1 MKSTSASELRRFFL
15 GICLMAAMGANP
27 AIAGMSVSPLKQEVS
42 LKPGEEGKV
51 RITLTNNIRNGPD
64 ISQAVRL
71 SVADVKVS
79 ESGALEFLESGVLGN
94 SASRWISLTK
104 VDVTLEPRQSNIVEC
119 AISVPLSAQ
128 PGEYYSAVLV
138 TMGTR
143 GRNEKGL
150 AVQFRIASGIFVT
163 VLGRTLSRHA
173 KIGTCDVVWPQTAS
187 REAATQ
193 PASAAPP
200 APPAPPE
207 LPRVLV
213 ALQNVGQARFDGSG
227 KITLLDGRSRIMFTA
242 PLTTGRPCVFAGDTR
257 QFEAIIAKPVPA
269 GKYVIRVDMDYQ
281 SSWARARQEL
291 PVEILPAQAEMLLA
305 MKARLRE
312 ESAVAEILPEK
323 ISPTIPAGATRS
335 LAVAVRNISDGPIQ
349 YVASVSSGSNPA
361 ANSWFT
367 VRPQGFT
374 IHKGGRQ
381 SVELKIEVP
390 ADTAAGRYFGKV
402 SVEDGTEGSR
412 LRKLEVPLEIEVITE
427 K

>member
-15 GICLMAAMGANP
+15 GICLMAAVGANP
-27 AIAGMSVSPLKQEVS
+27 AIAGVAVSPLKQEVS

-64 ISQAVRL
+64 VSQVVRL

-79 ESGALEFLESGVLGN
+79 ESGALEFLERGVLGN
-94 SASRWISLTK
+94 SASRWISLTQ

-173 KIGTCDVVWPQTAS
+173 KVGTCEVVWPQTAS

-200 APPAPPE
+200 APPE
-207 LPRVLV
+207 LPKVLV

-257 QFEAIIAKPVPA
+257 LFEAIFAKPVPA

-305 MKARLRE
+305 MKKRLRE
-312 ESAVAEILPEK
+312 ESAVAEVLPEK

-335 LAVAVRNISDGPIQ
+335 LAVAVRNISDGPVQ

-361 ANSWFT
+361 TNSWFT

-374 IHKGGRQ
+374 IYKGGRQ

-390 ADTAAGRYFGKV
+390 AGTAAGRYFGKV

>member
-1 MKSTSASELRRFFL
+1 MRSTSASKLRRFFL

-27 AIAGMSVSPLKQEVS
+27 AIAGLSVSPLKQEVS

-64 ISQAVRL
+64 VSQVVRL

-79 ESGALEFLESGVLGN
+79 ESGALEFLESGVLRN

-138 TMGTR
+138 AMATP
-143 GRNEKGL
+143 GRNEKGVV
-150 AVQFRIASGIFVT
+150 VQYRIASGIFVT
-163 VLGRTLSRHA
+163 VLGRTLPKHA
-173 KIGTCDVVWPQTAS
+173 KVGTCEVVWPQTAS
-187 REAATQ
+187 RAAATQ
-193 PASAAPP
+193 PASAAR
-200 APPAPPE
+200 PAPPE
-207 LPRVLV
+207 LPKVLV
-213 ALQNVGQARFDGSG
+213 ALQNVGQARFDASG
-227 KITLLDGRSRIMFTA
+227 KITLLDTRSRIMFTA
-242 PLTTGRPCVFAGDTR
+242 PLTSGRPCVFAGDTR
-257 QFEAIIAKPVPA
+257 QFEAIFAKPVPA

-305 MKARLRE
+305 MKKRLRE
-312 ESAVAEILPEK
+312 ESAVAEVLPEK

-335 LAVAVRNISDGPIQ
+335 LALAVRNISDGPIQ
-349 YVASVSSGSNPA
+349 YVASVSFGSNPA
-361 ANSWFT
+361 TDSWIT

-374 IHKGGRQ
+374 IYKGGRQ

-390 ADTAAGRYFGKV
+390 ADTAAGRYFGMV
-402 SVEDGTEGSR
+402 SVEGGTEGSK

>member
-15 GICLMAAMGANP
+15 GIGLMAAMGANP
-27 AIAGMSVSPLKQEVS
+27 AIAGLSVSPLKQEVS

-64 ISQAVRL
+64 VSQAVQL

-79 ESGALEFLESGVLGN
+79 ESGALEFLERGVLGN

-104 VDVTLEPRQSNIVEC
+104 VDVTVEPRQSNIVEC

-138 TMGTR
+138 AMATP
-143 GRNEKGL
+143 GRNEKGVV
-150 AVQFRIASGIFVT
+150 VQYRIASGIFVT

-173 KIGTCDVVWPQTAS
+173 KVGTCEVVWPQTAS

-193 PASAAPP
+193 PASAAR
-200 APPAPPE
+200 PAPPE
-207 LPRVLV
+207 LPKVLV

-257 QFEAIIAKPVPA
+257 LFEAIIAKPVPA

-305 MKARLRE
+305 MKKRLRE
-312 ESAVAEILPEK
+312 ESAVAEVLPEK

-349 YVASVSSGSNPA
+349 YVASVSSGSNLA

-374 IHKGGRQ
+374 IYKGGRQ

-390 ADTAAGRYFGKV
+390 AGTAAGRYFGKV
-402 SVEDGTEGSR
+402 SVEDGTEGSK

>member
-1 MKSTSASELRRFFL
+1 MGSRSASKLRRFFL

-27 AIAGMSVSPLKQEVS
+27 AIAGISVSPLKQELS

-64 ISQAVRL
+64 VSQVVRL
-71 SVADVKVS
+71 SVVDVKVS
-79 ESGALEFLESGVLGN
+79 EDGALEFLESGVLGN
-94 SASRWISLTK
+94 SASRWISLTQ

-138 TMGTR
+138 AMATP
-143 GRNEKGL
+143 GRNEKGVV
-150 AVQFRIASGIFVT
+150 VQYRIASGIFVT

-173 KIGTCDVVWPQTAS
+173 KVGTCDVVWPQTAS
-187 REAATQ
+187 WEAATQ
-193 PASAAPP
+193 PASGAR
-200 APPAPPE
+200 PAPPE
-207 LPRVLV
+207 LPKVLV
-213 ALQNVGQARFDGSG
+213 ALQNVGQARFDASG
-227 KITLLDGRSRIMFTA
+227 KITLLDARSRIMFTA
-242 PLTTGRPCVFAGDTR
+242 PLTSRRPCVFAGDTR
-257 QFEAIIAKPVPA
+257 LFEAIIAKPVPA

-305 MKARLRE
+305 MKKRLRE
-312 ESAVAEILPEK
+312 ESAVAEVLPEK

-335 LAVAVRNISDGPIQ
+335 LALAVRNTSDGPVQ

-361 ANSWFT
+361 TDSWFT

-374 IHKGGRQ
+374 IYKGGRQ